1 MRNGSSDGCSTT
13 SWRRGPSRLATRPA
27 RSLQGRMASLH
38 DLYRALFPTARP
50 LGATE
55 LAPER
60 AERDVGW
67 VRVLKPRVPAFEAL
81 ETGDLAIIPGAALAV
96 VAPRAAQVEELAVA
110 LARARVPAV
119 LLVDGETGAD
129 VLDALGEALTAAG
142 STALRLGRVDPVRSE

>member
-1 MRNGSSDGCSTT
+1 
-13 SWRRGPSRLATRPA
+13 
-27 RSLQGRMASLH
+27 MASLH
-38 DLYRALFPTARP
+38 DLHRALFPTARP
-50 LGATE
+50 LGVAE

-60 AERDVGW
+60 ADREVGW

-96 VAPRAAQVEELAVA
+96 VAPRVAQVEELAVA

-129 VLDALGEALTAAG
+129 
-142 STALRLGRVDPVRSE
+142 RSEERRGGKGGSAGWGWQAWE